1 MRRKCHRPFGF
12 ERRMAAPALLLL
24 HDAADGIASS
34 EPLGPAMRRFERGQ
48 NQFFSSLLMLWG
60 APHALILLWLLP
72 ILAGLA
78 VFAAWSRRRRL
89 SAWAEAHLWSRL
101 APARAPG
108 RRGARTALVLV
119 AMAFALVAA
128 ARPQVGARTV
138 QVNRQGIDV
147 IIALDVS
154 LSMDAGDVVPS
165 RLERSKQEIREL
177 LEGLRGNRVGIL
189 LFSGSPF
196 LYCPLTLDVA
206 AANLFLDAVKADV
219 LPDPGTNL
227 EAALNG
233 AKSALEHTEGRGGR
247 AVIVFT
253 DGESHEGQP
262 VEVARALGQAGIPVI
277 TVGVGTPAG
286 EPIPVLDE
294 NGRPAG
300 YKKDRSGQVV
310 LSRLD
315 EDVLQQIAQV
325 SGGKYVPATLQGHEI
340 GDLLNFL
347 GRMERGE
354 LGGSLRRRVEE
365 RFQIPAGV
373 AAVFLILALMLPE
386 TRGGSRTEASLP
398 ERRA

>member
-1 MRRKCHRPFGF
+1 
-12 ERRMAAPALLLL
+12 MAL
-24 HDAADGIASS
+24 
-34 EPLGPAMRRFERGQ
+34 
-48 NQFFSSLLMLWG
+48 
-60 APHALILLWLLP
+60 ALI
-72 ILAGLA
+72 
-78 VFAAWSRRRRL
+78 
-89 SAWAEAHLWSRL
+89 
-101 APARAPG
+101 
-108 RRGARTALVLV
+108 
-119 AMAFALVAA
+119 AA
-128 ARPQVGARTV
+128 ARPQVGAHTV

-147 IIALDVS
+147 LVGLDVS

-177 LEGLRGNRVGIL
+177 LGGLRGNRVGIQ

-227 EAALNG
+227 ESALNG
-233 AKSALEHTEGRGGR
+233 GKSALEHAEGKGGR
-247 AVIVFT
+247 VIVMFT
-253 DGESHEGQP
+253 DGESHEGNP

-286 EPIPVLDE
+286 EPIPVRDDG
-294 NGRPAG
+294 GRPAG

-325 SGGKYVPATLQGHEI
+325 SGGKYLAATLQGHEI
-340 GDLLNFL
+340 GNLLDFM

-354 LGGSLRRRVEE
+354 LGGSFRRRVEE
-365 RFQIPAGV
+365 RYQIPAGL
-373 AAVFLILALMLPE
+373 AAVFLILALVLPE
-386 TRGGSRTEASLP
+386 TRGVSKTEPSESEA
-398 ERRA
+398 

>member
-1 MRRKCHRPFGF
+1 M
-12 ERRMAAPALLLL
+12 
-24 HDAADGIASS
+24 
-34 EPLGPAMRRFERGQ
+34 
-48 NQFFSSLLMLWG
+48 MLWG
-60 APHALILLWLLP
+60 APHALHFLWLLP
-72 ILAGLA
+72 LLIGIA
-78 VFAAWSRRRRL
+78 VFAAISRSRRLRT
-89 SAWAEAHLWSRL
+89 WAEAQLWPRL
-101 APARAPG
+101 APTRAPA
-108 RRGARTALVLV
+108 RRGVRAALFL
-119 AMAFALVAA
+119 AAIAFALIAA

-147 IIALDVS
+147 MVALDVS

-177 LEGLRGNRVGIL
+177 LGGLRGNRVGIL

-227 EAALNG
+227 ESALNG
-233 AKSALEHTEGRGGR
+233 AKSALEHAEGKGGR
-247 AVIVFT
+247 AIVVFT
-253 DGESHEGQP
+253 DGESHEGNA
-262 VEVARALGQAGIPVI
+262 VLVARALGQEGIPVI

-315 EDVLQQIAQV
+315 EDMLQQIAEV
-325 SGGKYVPATLQGHEI
+325 SGGTYLPATLQGHEV
-340 GDLLNFL
+340 GNLLDFL

-354 LGGSLRRRVEE
+354 LGGSYRRRVEE

-386 TRGGSRTEASLP
+386 SRGGAKREPSMEPRT
-398 ERRA
+398 

>member
-1 MRRKCHRPFGF
+1 
-12 ERRMAAPALLLL
+12 
-24 HDAADGIASS
+24 
-34 EPLGPAMRRFERGQ
+34 
-48 NQFFSSLLMLWG
+48 MLWG

-72 ILAGLA
+72 VLAA
-78 VFAAWSRRRRL
+78 VAIVAAWSRRRRL
-89 SAWAEAHLWSRL
+89 RAWAEAELWPRL
-101 APARAPG
+101 APTRAPV
-108 RRGARTALVLV
+108 RRGIRTALFLA
-119 AMAFALVAA
+119 AMAFALIAA

-147 IIALDVS
+147 MIALDVS

-177 LEGLRGNRVGIL
+177 LDGLRGNRVGLL

-196 LYCPLTLDVA
+196 LYCPLTLDVS

-227 EAALNG
+227 ESALNG
-233 AKSALEHTEGRGGR
+233 AKSALEHAEGKGGR

-253 DGESHEGQP
+253 DGESHEGNP
-262 VEVARALGQAGIPVI
+262 VEVARALGQEGIPVI

-300 YKKDRSGQVV
+300 YKKDREGQVV

-325 SGGKYVPATLQGHEI
+325 SGGTYVPATLQGHEI
-340 GDLLNFL
+340 GDLLDFL

-373 AAVFLILALMLPE
+373 AAVFLILALLLPE
-386 TRGGSRTEASLP
+386 TRAAETRASKKSLTETRS
-398 ERRA
+398 

>member
-1 MRRKCHRPFGF
+1 
-12 ERRMAAPALLLL
+12 
-24 HDAADGIASS
+24 
-34 EPLGPAMRRFERGQ
+34 
-48 NQFFSSLLMLWG
+48 MLWG
-60 APHALILLWLLP
+60 APHTLNFLWLVPVL
-72 ILAGLA
+72 IGVA
-78 VFAAWSRRRRL
+78 VFAAVSRSRRLRT
-89 SAWAEAHLWSRL
+89 WAEARLWPRL
-101 APARAPG
+101 APARAPV
-108 RRGARTALVLV
+108 RRGVRTALFLA
-119 AMAFALVAA
+119 AMAFALIAA

-147 IIALDVS
+147 VVALDVS

-206 AANLFLDAVKADV
+206 AANLFLDAVKTDV

-227 EAALNG
+227 ESALNG
-233 AKSALEHTEGRGGR
+233 AKSALEHAEGKGGR
-247 AVIVFT
+247 AIVVFT
-253 DGESHEGQP
+253 DGESHEGNP
-262 VEVARALGQAGIPVI
+262 VEVARALGQAGMPVI

-294 NGRPAG
+294 EGRPAG

-325 SGGKYVPATLQGHEI
+325 SGGKYLPATLQGHEI
-340 GDLLNFL
+340 GDLLDFL

-354 LGGSLRRRVEE
+354 LGGSYRRRVEE
-365 RFQIPAGV
+365 RFQIPAGL
-373 AAVFLILALMLPE
+373 AAVFLILALVLPE
-386 TRGGSRTEASLP
+386 SRAGIKTESRT
-398 ERRA
+398 